1 MKISIKYVT
10 LEVVKDRKCETL
22 LFIDTESK
30 KHCIDLAKTEGYKV
44 LSTSKGVYTAE
55 MDYLDATGENIFEEV
70 ATAVEASKVWDDA
83 STQFTTFANKDDIA
97 HLMTDPD
104 AYLYKE
110 GEPNV

>member
-30 KHCIDLAKTEGYKV
+30 KHCIDIAKVDGYKC
-44 LSTSKGVYTAE
+44 LSSNKGTYTAE
-55 MDYLDATGENIFEEV
+55 MDYLDATAENIFEEV

-83 STQFTTFANKDDIA
+83 CTKFTTFATVDDMA
-97 HLMTDPD
+97 HLMG
-104 AYLYKE
+104 KE
-110 GEPNV
+110 SEAVDNG